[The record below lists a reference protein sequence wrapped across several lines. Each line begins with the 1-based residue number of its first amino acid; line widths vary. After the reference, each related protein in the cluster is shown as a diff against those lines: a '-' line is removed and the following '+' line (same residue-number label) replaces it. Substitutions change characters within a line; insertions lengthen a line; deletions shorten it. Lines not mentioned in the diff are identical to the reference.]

1 MIQTIVSR
9 KPIGRRVVEL
19 CYHLSRSLS
28 TETGSVCVMVH
39 ERNLLGR
46 FIRRVE
52 IALVEYEVE
61 SVDEFLIPSL
71 KLNQFRGIMGN
82 ILGVLKGFRGWAW

>member
-46 FIRRVE
+46 FIRGVE
-52 IALVEYEVE
+52 VALVEDEVE
-61 SVDEFLIPSL
+61 PIYEFLVPSL
-71 KLNQFRGIMGN
+71 KLDQSCSVVRNVLC
-82 ILGVLKGFRGWAW
+82 ILQ

>member
-46 FIRRVE
+46 FIRGVE
-52 IALVEYEVE
+52 VALVADEVE
-61 SVDEFLIPSL
+61 PIYEFLVPSL
-71 KLNQFRGIMGN
+71 KLDQSCSVVGN
-82 ILGVLKGFRGWAW
+82 VLCILQ